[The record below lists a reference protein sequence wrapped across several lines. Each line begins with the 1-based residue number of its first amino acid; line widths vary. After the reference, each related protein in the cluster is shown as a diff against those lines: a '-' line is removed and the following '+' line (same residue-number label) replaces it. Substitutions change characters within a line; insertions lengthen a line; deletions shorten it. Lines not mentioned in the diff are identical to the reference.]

1 MSLSG
6 LKDQCARTYAAH
18 HHNLE
23 IDFSN
28 LSKKEAEQ
36 NAYSM
41 TAVDVFHSSSLN
53 DIRNRNEFQK
63 ETTLTSEFNGMNIA
77 AHRANKKKNKKR
89 KMDNDIYNSNAHRP
103 LEYGVQHPD
112 SPTPTDT
119 LNYDMARTG
128 GRHGRNRL
136 EPLQVPTPMT
146 GESRSVSIEND
157 AGFALLKEMQSK
169 HLFFAAISPTLMGKI
184 SLGKGC
190 IRKGTT
196 EGMDEAVLNCANAYA
211 DQGKSAEDLLSI
223 VHNLYKSANL

>member
-18 HHNLE
+18 HHNLD

-89 KMDNDIYNSNAHRP
+89 KMDNDIYNSNAHQP
-103 LEYGVQHPD
+103 LGFDPD
-112 SPTPTDT
+112 SISPVPTNT

-136 EPLQVPTPMT
+136 EPHRVPTPMT

-169 HLFFAAISPTLMGKI
+169 HLFFAAISPTSMGKI
-184 SLGKGC
+184 SLGIGR

-211 DQGKSAEDLLSI
+211 NQGKSAEDLLSI